1 VDCINLGIKKGSI
14 SLNNIAPKN
23 KAAHISGFV
32 FFIQRVSQ
40 HTHPGIYLLYL
51 LTNQIQELDV
61 IVDIR

>member
-40 HTHPGIYLLYL
+40 YTHPGI
-51 LTNQIQELDV
+51 
-61 IVDIR
+61 